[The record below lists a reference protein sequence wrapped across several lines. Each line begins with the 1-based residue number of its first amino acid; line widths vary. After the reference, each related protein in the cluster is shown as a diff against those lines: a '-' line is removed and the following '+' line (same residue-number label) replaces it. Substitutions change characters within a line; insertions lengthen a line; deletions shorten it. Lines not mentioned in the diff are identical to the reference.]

1 MQCTHLGTAI
11 TLSLTPSSQS
21 DTTGKLGF
29 QEFKYLWNNIK
40 KWQVCGKFKLLA
52 QRPPNHGCAM
62 PHNTQL
68 NPDFP
73 VPTGHIQ
80 TV

>member
-1 MQCTHLGTAI
+1 MYKV
-11 TLSLTPSSQS
+11 TLFLTTCHQS

-29 QEFKYLWNNIK
+29 EEFKYLWNNIK
-40 KWQVCGKFKLLA
+40 KWQVCGSQTPTHILGNPLL
-52 QRPPNHGCAM
+52 PDP
-62 PHNTQL
+62 QL
-68 NPDFP
+68 NPDLC